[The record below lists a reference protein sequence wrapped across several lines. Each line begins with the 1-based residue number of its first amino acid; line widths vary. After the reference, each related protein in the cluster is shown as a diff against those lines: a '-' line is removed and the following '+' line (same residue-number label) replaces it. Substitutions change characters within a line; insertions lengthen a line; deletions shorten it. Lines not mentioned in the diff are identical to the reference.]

1 MDPKGKRIM
10 INDKEKGI
18 LNVDEPKGDKI
29 TDSGSNNKRKDGK
42 KKRRIKKII
51 YNDNDTSSSS
61 ARDDDGERFLV
72 EKRKRLIKTIIL
84 ITLVFLTIQMHI
96 CCLFHLEN
104 PITLMEKTILSGII
118 KCIVIYFLSILV
130 FGK

>member
-84 ITLVFLTIQMHI
+84 ITLVFLTIQIRI
-96 CCLFHLEN
+96 CCLFHLKN
-104 PITLMEKTILSGII
+104 PSL
-118 KCIVIYFLSILV
+118 
-130 FGK
+130 